1 MTNGARETLEA
12 SGHFYQENN
21 YMKEYKTNEEL
32 INFLKQK
39 NIIFKNE
46 NKALNI
52 LNKYGYYSIINS
64 YKQIFK
70 NSDGSFNLVIINVTR
85 FF

>member
-1 MTNGARETLEA
+1 
-12 SGHFYQENN
+12 
-21 YMKEYKTNEEL
+21 MKEYKTNEEL